1 MVKRLLLSVA
11 TILFVGSLCAQGGH
25 KLSLNSANKLSNRI
39 ENKQKTLNVKSPLTR
54 NFNASSMAKI
64 KANSLVSS
72 SRALAPQLRAGEES
86 TSNLVVFSYPASTS
100 DIYAAG
106 WNSLSEMF
114 GMTNWVGLQDYNYAI
129 YIPANYAKGVIKT
142 LRMPVVES
150 DYNNVKV
157 WCNSMVVGDD
167 GYLVLPATAAE
178 AEYSQDVESISSQI
192 AGTVEMHEINL
203 NEGYTIPEGGCFV
216 GFSFTATGVSPVVFY
231 GSSPQQGGF
240 MFQYPAP
247 DGNMYWDDFAGYG
260 LGNLAA
266 QAVIDV
272 TNCPQAD
279 VSVFAF
285 GETTTLTGQDGSITV
300 QLFNNAAADVNSI
313 SCVITTDGVPSEEQ
327 TLVAD
332 EPLSSGNYVT
342 MSVPFNFTEEGM
354 HTISVEVTKVNGETN
369 LAEDKATDVNVI
381 ALEKGMPRISLVEQ
395 FTGTWCGYCPRGHV
409 GMEKLQETY
418 GDSVIVMSGHST
430 DPMQCGD
437 YVGVISTFS
446 GGSLPSAAFDRCA
459 VVDPYLG
466 VNQNLAYGLDFVYS
480 YVRSTVPSEG
490 SISLT
495 ADWADDAKTSIK
507 ATANYTFNYDRFTL
521 GTEPYGIAF
530 FLVEDGMTGA
540 DSTWLQTNY
549 YSGDIQWGNN
559 DDMMWWV
566 SQPKQVSTTYND
578 VVVAA
583 WDALNGA
590 DNSVAMPIY
599 KGETLP
605 YETTLSIANNR
616 LIQDKN
622 NLKLVAALINRSG
635 MQIVNAAAVNL
646 GTPDAIESV
655 ATDSVNATEVARYNT
670 DGMLL
675 AAPQKGINIVKYSD
689 GTSKKVVVK

>member
-25 KLSLNSANKLSNRI
+25 KLSLNSANKLGNRI
-39 ENKQKTLNVKSPLTR
+39 ENKQKTLSVKSPLTR
-54 NFNASSMAKI
+54 SFNASNMAKI
-64 KANSLVSS
+64 KANSLVSG
-72 SRALAPQLRAGEES
+72 SRTLAPQLRAGEDS
-86 TSNLVVFSYPASTS
+86 TSNLVVFTYPSSS

-106 WNSLSEMF
+106 WDALAEMF

-129 YIPANYAKGVIKT
+129 YIPANYAKGVVKS

-167 GYLVLPATAAE
+167 GYLALPTTAAE

-192 AGTVEMHEINL
+192 AGTVEMHEITL
-203 NEGYTIPEGGCFV
+203 NEGYTIPEGGCFI
-216 GFSFTATGVSPVVFY
+216 GFSFTATGANPVVFY
-231 GSSPQQGGF
+231 GSSAQQGGF
-240 MFQYPAP
+240 MFQYPGP
-247 DGNMYWDDFAGYG
+247 DGTMYWDDLAGYG
-260 LGNLAA
+260 IGNLAA

-279 VSVFAF
+279 VSVYGAS
-285 GETTTLTGQDGSITV
+285 EVTSLVGQDGSLTV
-300 QLFNNAAADVNSI
+300 QLYNNAAADVNSI
-313 SCVITTDGVPSEEQ
+313 SCIITTDGVPSEEQ

-332 EPLSSGNYVT
+332 EPLSSGSSVQMT
-342 MSVPFNFTEEGM
+342 VPFNFTTEGM
-354 HTISVEVTKVNGETN
+354 HTVSVEVTKVNGETN
-369 LAEDKATDVNVI
+369 LADDKVLDANVVT
-381 ALEKGMPRISLVEQ
+381 LEKSMPRISLVEQ

-418 GDSVIVMSGHST
+418 GDSVIVMSGHYS
-430 DPMQCGD
+430 DPMQSSD
-437 YVGVISTFS
+437 YLNVISSFS
-446 GGSLPSAAFDRCA
+446 GGSFPSAAFDRCA

-466 VNQNLAYGLDFVYS
+466 VNQNTAYGLDFVYT
-480 YVRSTVPSEG
+480 YLRSIVPSEG

-507 ATANYTFNYDRFTL
+507 ATVNYTFNYDRFTL
-521 GTEPYGIAF
+521 GEEPYGIAF
-530 FLVEDGMTGA
+530 FLVEDGMTGED
-540 DSTWLQTNY
+540 DSWLQNNY
-549 YSGDIQWGNN
+549 YSGDVQWGN

-566 SQPKQVSTTYND
+566 SQSDSVKTTYND

-590 DNSVAMPIY
+590 DNSVPLPIY
-599 KGETLP
+599 KGETMP

-622 NLKLVAALINRSG
+622 NLKLVAALINRNNY
-635 MQIVNAAAVNL
+635 QIVNAAAVNL

-675 AAPQKGINIVKYSD
+675 SAPQKGINIVKYSD

>member
-11 TILFVGSLCAQGGH
+11 TVLFVGSLCAQSGH
-25 KLSLNSANKLSNRI
+25 KLSLNSANKLTNRI
-39 ENKQKTLNVKSPLTR
+39 ENKQKTLSVKSPLTR
-54 NFNASSMAKI
+54 SFNANSLAKI
-64 KANSLVSS
+64 KTNSLVSG
-72 SRALAPQLRAGEES
+72 SRALAPQLRDGEDPS
-86 TSNLVVFSYPASTS
+86 SNLVLFTYPSS
-100 DIYAAG
+100 NDIYAAG
-106 WNSLSEMF
+106 WEALAEMF
-114 GMTNWVGLQDYNYAI
+114 EMPSWIGRQDYNYAI

-142 LRMPVVES
+142 LRMPAVES
-150 DYNNVKV
+150 KYENIKV
-157 WCNSMVVGDD
+157 WCNRMATDEK
-167 GYLVLPATAAE
+167 GYLVLPTTAAE
-178 AEYSQDVESISSQI
+178 ADYCQDVDTFSSQLP
-192 AGTVEMHEINL
+192 GKVEMHEINL

-216 GFSFTATGVSPVVFY
+216 GFSFTATGVNPVVFY
-231 GSSPQQGGF
+231 GSSAQQGGF

-247 DGNMYWDDFAGYG
+247 DGKLYWDDFAGYG
-260 LGNLAA
+260 IGNLAA
-266 QAVIDV
+266 QAIIDV

-279 VSVFAF
+279 VSVYGASEVTSLV
-285 GETTTLTGQDGSITV
+285 GKEGSLTV
-300 QLFNNAAADVNSI
+300 QLYNNAAADVNSI
-313 SCVITTDGVPSEEQ
+313 SCIITTDGVPSEEQ

-332 EPLSSGNYVT
+332 EPMTSGSAVQMT
-342 MSVPFNFTEEGM
+342 IPFNFAEEGM
-354 HTISVEVTKVNGETN
+354 HTVSVEVTKVNGETN
-369 LAEDKATDVNVI
+369 LADDKLLDVNVV

-418 GDSVIVMSGHST
+418 GDSVIVMSGHYV
-430 DPMQCGD
+430 DPMQSSD
-437 YVGVISTFS
+437 YMSVMAAFS
-446 GGSLPSAAFDRCA
+446 NNNFPSAAFDRCA

-466 VNQNLAYGLDFVYS
+466 VNQNTTYGLDFVYT
-480 YVRSTVPSEG
+480 YLRSTVPSEG

-530 FLVEDGMTGA
+530 FLVEDGMTGE
-540 DSTWLQTNY
+540 DKSWLQYNY
-549 YSGDIQWGNN
+549 YSGDVQWGN

-566 SQPKQVSTTYND
+566 SQSDSVKTAYND

-583 WDALNGA
+583 WDALEGA
-590 DNSVAMPIY
+590 DNSVAIPIY

-622 NLKLVAALINRSG
+622 NLKLVAALINRNNY
-635 MQIVNAAAVNL
+635 QVVNAAAVVL

-655 ATDSVNATEVARYNT
+655 ATDSGNVTEVARYNT